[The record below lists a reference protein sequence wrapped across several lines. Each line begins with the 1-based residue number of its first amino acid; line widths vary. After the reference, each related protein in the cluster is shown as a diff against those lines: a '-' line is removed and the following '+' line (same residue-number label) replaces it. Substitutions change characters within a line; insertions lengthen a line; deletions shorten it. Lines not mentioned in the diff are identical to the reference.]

1 MTEDEFADLFHQIR
15 KDTGPV
21 GRLLL
26 DSLERLYIIDRAR
39 LVVAEVKADQ
49 AAGILGHR
57 VFADNDRHSRRA
69 TDLKAV

>member
-26 DSLERLYIIDRAR
+26 DSLERLYIIDRAALQLHKTR
-39 LVVAEVKADQ
+39 GDMANSLF
-49 AAGILGHR
+49 GHR
-57 VFADNDRHSRRA
+57 VFADNDRHSRRV